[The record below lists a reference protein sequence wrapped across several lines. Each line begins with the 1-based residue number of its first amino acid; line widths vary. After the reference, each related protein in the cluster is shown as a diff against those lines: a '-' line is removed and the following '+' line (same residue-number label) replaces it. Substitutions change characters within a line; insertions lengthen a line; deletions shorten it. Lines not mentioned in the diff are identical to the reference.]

1 MQKYIVNVFMQI
13 PCEYGFNGIVGKNYI
28 AIKDYLKI
36 YNLKKRDFLPI
47 FVRMGEIWAGA
58 VE

>member
-1 MQKYIVNVFMQI
+1 MQI
-13 PCEYGFNGIVGKNYI
+13 PWEYGFNGIVGKNYI

-58 VE
+58 GAGA